1 VILKKLETF
10 LSIFI
15 FGWLGRK
22 CATKREAEKSVKVV
36 VLCSLGYIGIT
47 RDEIRD
53 VEWKVNL

>member
-1 VILKKLETF
+1 MCNE
-10 LSIFI
+10 
-15 FGWLGRK
+15 R
-22 CATKREAEKSVKVV
+22 REAEKSVKVI